1 MSPGWRLK
9 RWKWRE
15 GNMRDDS
22 AAELLPSN
30 RARLSASLRYHVGTA
45 ASLKPILLWSLAG
58 DDDGE

>member
-1 MSPGWRLK
+1 
-9 RWKWRE
+9 
-15 GNMRDDS
+15 MRDDS

-45 ASLKPILLWSLAG
+45 ASLKPILLWSFAG